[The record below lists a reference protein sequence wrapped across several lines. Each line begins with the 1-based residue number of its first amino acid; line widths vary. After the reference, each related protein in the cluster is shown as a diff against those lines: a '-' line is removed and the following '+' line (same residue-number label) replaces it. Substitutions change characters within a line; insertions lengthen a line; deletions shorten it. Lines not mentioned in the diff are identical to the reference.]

1 MFSKTCE
8 YAIKASIYIA
18 SQSLEN
24 KRVGIKEIAHEIAS
38 PEAFTAKILQVLSKN
53 HLVESV
59 KGPNGGF
66 FVEPSKMRTT
76 LLSQIVKAVD
86 GDDIFTSCGLG
97 LKACSA
103 KNPCPLHTQ
112 FAKIRADIT
121 KLLEN
126 TNLEDL
132 ATGLSTGLTYLTSL
146 APTSKSTQ
154 NTAL

>member
-24 KRVGIKEIAHEIAS
+24 KRVGIKEIAQEIAS

-53 HLVESV
+53 HIVDSI

-66 FVEPSKMRTT
+66 EIQATKMRTT
-76 LLSQIVKAVD
+76 LLAQIVKAVD
-86 GDDIFTSCGLG
+86 GDNIFISCGLG
-97 LKACSA
+97 LKNCSA
-103 KNPCPLHTQ
+103 KNPCPLHNQ
-112 FAKIRADIT
+112 FAKIRNDIT
-121 KLLEN
+121 ILLES

-132 ATGLSTGLTYLTSL
+132 ANGLSSGLTFLSS
-146 APTSKSTQ
+146 SKKVIQQ
-154 NTAL
+154 N